1 MHYALPHGVT
11 RGGIA
16 SARRYGLNGVGIAVA
31 GIGMGLRHALDADH
45 VAAVMSLL
53 QRGVSAGRAA
63 RVAALW
69 ALGHSVSFF
78 VVGVAVIGLG
88 LRAPPRFDLAV
99 DLLVAATLLAL
110 GIVALRGGPRDGART
125 SARPVAVGM
134 VHGLAGSASLALVS
148 STTLPSRGAAAMY
161 LALFAAGTVVGM
173 VAVTAA
179 LSWPLRSALSVSR
192 VLPRVAG
199 AVSVCVGVL
208 IAWSAL
214 WGGGA

>member
-1 MHYALPHGVT
+1 M
-11 RGGIA
+11 
-16 SARRYGLNGVGIAVA
+16 NGVGIAMA

-69 ALGHSVSFF
+69 ALGHSVSF
-78 VVGVAVIGLG
+78 VLVGVAVIGLG
-88 LRAPPRFDLAV
+88 LRAPPRFDVAV
-99 DLLVAATLLAL
+99 DLLVAATLVTL
-110 GIVALRGGPRDGART
+110 GTLALRGGPQDLART

-161 LALFAAGTVVGM
+161 LALFAAGTVLGM

-179 LSWPLRSALSVSR
+179 LSWPLRSARSVSH

-199 AVSVCVGVL
+199 AVSVGVGVL

-214 WGGGA
+214 RGGAS

>member
-1 MHYALPHGVT
+1 MHYAAMHDGSRGGVASVRRHGV
-11 RGGIA
+11 
-16 SARRYGLNGVGIAVA
+16 NGVGIAAA

-45 VAAVMSLL
+45 VAAVMSQL

-69 ALGHSVSFF
+69 ALGHSVSFSL
-78 VVGVAVIGLG
+78 VGVAVIGLG
-88 LRAPPRFDLAV
+88 LRAPPRFDVAV

-110 GIVALRGGPRDGART
+110 GIVALRGGPQDSART

-148 STTLPSRGAAAMY
+148 STTLPSRALAAMY
-161 LALFAAGTVVGM
+161 LALFAAGTVLGM

-199 AVSVCVGVL
+199 AVSVCVGAL

-214 WGGGA
+214 RGGGA

>member
-1 MHYALPHGVT
+1 
-11 RGGIA
+11 
-16 SARRYGLNGVGIAVA
+16 
-31 GIGMGLRHALDADH
+31 
-45 VAAVMSLL
+45 
-53 QRGVSAGRAA
+53 
-63 RVAALW
+63 
-69 ALGHSVSFF
+69 
-78 VVGVAVIGLG
+78 
-88 LRAPPRFDLAV
+88 V

-110 GIVALRGGPRDGART
+110 GTLALRGVPSDGART

-161 LALFAAGTVVGM
+161 LALFAAGTVLGM
-173 VAVTAA
+173 VAVTAV
-179 LSWPLRSALSVSR
+179 LSWPLRSALAVSR

-214 WGGGA
+214 RGGAS

>member
-1 MHYALPHGVT
+1 M
-11 RGGIA
+11 
-16 SARRYGLNGVGIAVA
+16 NGVGIAVA

-88 LRAPPRFDLAV
+88 LRAPPRFDLVV

-110 GIVALRGGPRDGART
+110 GTLALRGGPQDLART

-192 VLPRVAG
+192 ALPRVAG
-199 AVSVCVGVL
+199 AVSVAVGGL

-214 WGGGA
+214 RGGAS

>member
-1 MHYALPHGVT
+1 M
-11 RGGIA
+11 
-16 SARRYGLNGVGIAVA
+16 NGVGIAVA

-53 QRGVSAGRAA
+53 QRGVSARRAT

-78 VVGVAVIGLG
+78 VVGIAVIGLG

-110 GIVALRGGPRDGART
+110 GTLALRGGPQDIART

-192 VLPRVAG
+192 ALPRVAG
-199 AVSVCVGVL
+199 AVSVVVGVL

-214 WGGGA
+214 RGGGL

>member
-1 MHYALPHGVT
+1 MHYATMHDGS
-11 RGGIA
+11 RGGVA
-16 SARRYGLNGVGIAVA
+16 SAWRYGLNGVGIAVA

-78 VVGVAVIGLG
+78 LVGVAVIGLG

-110 GIVALRGGPRDGART
+110 GTLALRGVPQDGART

-161 LALFAAGTVVGM
+161 LALFAAGTVLGM

-192 VLPRVAG
+192 ALPQVAG
-199 AVSVCVGVL
+199 AVSVVVGVL

-214 WGGGA
+214 WGGAS